1 MRFWNIHSK
10 QARPRVEADDS
21 IPNRAHRAAQRGFTL
36 IELLVVVAII
46 GILTTAALPTYRTA
60 TRKAKEAVL
69 RQQLFTM
76 RDVIDQFFVDK
87 GHYPTDLNELV
98 DAGYLRKVPFD
109 PIVNDD
115 TSWLTD
121 PADPDPSN
129 PESSGGIKDVHTSST
144 ETALN
149 GSSYSEW

>member
-1 MRFWNIHSK
+1 MNSWMKRLISRRPAAERGGSILVR
-10 QARPRVEADDS
+10 ARR
-21 IPNRAHRAAQRGFTL
+21 RAERGFTL

-69 RQQLFTM
+69 RQQLFAM
-76 RDVIDQFFVDK
+76 RDVIDQYFVDK
-87 GHYPTDLNELV
+87 GHYPTDLNDLV

-115 TSWLTD
+115 TSWVTD

-129 PESSGGIKDVHTSST
+129 PDSSGGIKDVHSSST